1 MEKEKLTYVDH
12 NCLLAELSKGHG
24 SVDSAPIKFNRAA
37 DAVNT
42 ASEDDDAVVVEG
54 DIVR

>member
-1 MEKEKLTYVDH
+1 MEKERLTYVDH